1 MKIPLEEYCRLR
13 ERIAISETKI
23 ESADKALGV
32 AKDSV
37 SMAQIGTVVTIVLS
51 VIAILLAWLKH

>member
-1 MKIPLEEYCRLR
+1 MEIPLEDYCRLR
-13 ERIAISETKI
+13 ERISISETKI
-23 ESADKALGV
+23 EAADKALGV

-51 VIAILLAWLKH
+51 VIAILVAWLKH